1 MRGDGAVAIDAAR
14 CGRVVTPF
22 RVGGTWILGPGTTVC
37 VVRLAYGWCGPHE
50 GPAPFTPR
58 LRAFSGP
65 TVATGC
71 QVSLHTFFL
80 MVPIG
85 ECVFSLYIA
94 GKKYNPYRQRKCES
108 QNLFTIQGAG

>member
-94 GKKYNPYRQRKCES
+94 GKKYNPYRQRKYES

>member
-14 CGRVVTPF
+14 CGRVVTPV

-58 LRAFSGP
+58 LRAFSSP

-71 QVSLHTFFL
+71 QVSLHTFFFNGTNRR
-80 MVPIG
+80 VCIFI
-85 ECVFSLYIA
+85 VYS
-94 GKKYNPYRQRKCES
+94 GKK
-108 QNLFTIQGAG
+108 IQSL